1 MRKITR
7 SSADSMVIAIPVIL
21 FFMSVLGY
29 ICFDSFT
36 GGGDEKITEF
46 GRKFAPWCLLFLTIL
61 LLHAIYRTADP
72 IIYSTEV
79 SPDQVAV
86 FDSRHT
92 TSKLLICKADVLKFY
107 IAVHRSG
114 QGQSR
119 TSTSTVEA
127 KLKNEKRSII
137 ISRMHLYGKSRDE
150 FFEAI
155 GQLWGDEYLP

>member
-7 SSADSMVIAIPVIL
+7 SSADSMVVAIPVIL

-29 ICFDSFT
+29 ICCDSFT

-46 GRKFAPWCLLFLTIL
+46 GRTFAPWCLPFLTIL

-79 SPDQVAV
+79 SADQVAV
-86 FDSRHT
+86 FDSRDT
-92 TSKLLICKADVLKFY
+92 TSKLLIRKAEVLKFY
-107 IAVHRSG
+107 ISVHWSG

-119 TSTSTVEA
+119 IRTSAVGA
-127 KLKNEKRSII
+127 KLKDKPSIVI
-137 ISRMHLYGKSRDE
+137 ARMHLCGKSRDE